1 MFKSPSLFTSNLFA
15 IIFRTAI
22 GLASKDSTFPVT
34 ILERS
39 LYSERYCFVQV
50 HRLLC
55 WNHYFIIILDAT
67 GVWGYNTRGVCPSWP
82 VVPHPDQPCY
92 HWHGG
97 GPDHLHQEWSR
108 YPHGQDHC
116 KRTAGEIL
124 SIMNITI
131 TIHNKGRGRSPNL
144 FLKRP
149 AQPAWGLADPR
160 QVPHPCPCG
169 CAGWEPWAGAVH
181 TLSQQVGS

>member
-1 MFKSPSLFTSNLFA
+1 MSGVPSFLNTLIGRSGTSVLNAKILLIIHILF
-15 IIFRTAI
+15 IEMIFRTQI
-22 GLASKDSTFPVT
+22 GLASKDSTSPVT

-39 LYSERYCFVQV
+39 LFSERYCFVQV

-108 YPHGQDHC
+108 YPHGQDQC
-116 KRTAGEIL
+116 KRTAGEIVCM
-124 SIMNITI
+124 MNITFYY
-131 TIHNKGRGRSPNL
+131 SY
-144 FLKRP
+144 
-149 AQPAWGLADPR
+149 
-160 QVPHPCPCG
+160 
-169 CAGWEPWAGAVH
+169 
-181 TLSQQVGS
+181 